1 MERTASVVFPQKC
14 QVHHTFIDALDCINR
29 SQVEERLLGFLLA
42 SLVTKLPVSKKDIT
56 ALPMCYSLNP
66 TQKSVDTPFAWV
78 QEREVRVDL

>member
-1 MERTASVVFPQKC
+1 MERTAS
-14 QVHHTFIDALDCINR
+14 VHHTFIDALDCINR

-42 SLVTKLPVSKKDIT
+42 SLVIKLPVSKKDIT

-66 TQKSVDTPFAWV
+66 THKSVDTPLAWV